1 MRQISG
7 SKMPTHVDGE
17 GIVFDQERSHR
28 LLDRKPSAVQTP
40 STMENPIKTVT
51 APKPERL
58 ERVFS
63 GFGFRRDLEP
73 LHDTLFG
80 YHRRLLDL
88 LRNIVGDG
96 C

>member
-1 MRQISG
+1 MWQISG
-7 SKMPTHVDGE
+7 LKLSTHADRQ
-17 GIVFDQERSHR
+17 GIVFDQERPHR
-28 LLDRKPSAVQTP
+28 LLDGKPSAVQTP

-51 APKPERL
+51 APKHERL

-63 GFGFRRDLEP
+63 GLGFRRDLEP

-80 YHRRLLDL
+80 YHGRLFDL